1 MKDETPVGTLG
12 ERLAQ
17 LRKQRGL
24 TQARLA
30 ERANIS
36 TSAVAMYETNRRQ
49 PDDATLLA
57 LAKALEVPITTLKPD
72 TAEQLTAGPTTTVT
86 PRAPVMG
93 SEQTSSVS
101 VQSPQNLQSLQSVK
115 EASSDAQGVTQ
126 LALTLEE
133 ARLILFVR
141 MHPDAMPFLQQL
153 VTADAEKRKQL
164 EKTWRLI
171 QAFQA

>member
-24 TQARLA
+24 TQAKLA

-36 TSAVAMYETNRRQ
+36 TSAIAMYETNRRQ
-49 PDDATLLA
+49 PDDATLAELA
-57 LAKALEVPITTLKPD
+57 AALEAPIAMLRPDAPIDQPTANSLGQAAPNGPVTNTSPFNAHSQPSQTD
-72 TAEQLTAGPTTTVT
+72 TAADGL
-86 PRAPVMG
+86 
-93 SEQTSSVS
+93 
-101 VQSPQNLQSLQSVK
+101 
-115 EASSDAQGVTQ
+115 GVTQ
-126 LALTLEE
+126 LALTREE

-141 MHPDAMPFLQQL
+141 MHPDAMPFLQTL

>member
-24 TQARLA
+24 TQAKLA

-36 TSAVAMYETNRRQ
+36 TSAIAMYETNRRQ
-49 PDDATLLA
+49 PDDATLAELA
-57 LAKALEVPITTLKPD
+57 AALEAPIAMLRPDAPIDQPTVAPLGQAVPNGPVTNTSPLKVHS
-72 TAEQLTAGPTTTVT
+72 Q
-86 PRAPVMG
+86 
-93 SEQTSSVS
+93 SS
-101 VQSPQNLQSLQSVK
+101 QK
-115 EASSDAQGVTQ
+115 DAAADGLGVTQ
-126 LALTLEE
+126 LALTREE

-141 MHPDAMPFLQQL
+141 MHPDAMPFLQTL